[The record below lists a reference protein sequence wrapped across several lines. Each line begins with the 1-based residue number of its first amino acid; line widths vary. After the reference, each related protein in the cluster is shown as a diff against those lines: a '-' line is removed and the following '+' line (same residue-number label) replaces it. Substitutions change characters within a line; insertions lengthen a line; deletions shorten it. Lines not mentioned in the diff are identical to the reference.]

1 LAKRDT
7 NAASERVTLAQTYR
21 GTRIAPAAVH
31 YDRLAGLARDAA
43 KEATQPR
50 EAQEFCRSGSVSND
64 SAARNLLHLVTDMN
78 RLISPLV
85 LLLGPVLLAQGTAA
99 AQSGQLLPA
108 PLSLGDVIRIA
119 GERRD
124 EIQAARARIRAGE
137 ARPTIVSALQDPM
150 ISPSVD
156 HLPFML
162 GGADVSV
169 TIEQRIPLSGIRRHR
184 RASTL
189 ADVDRLRAEAN
200 RVTLDVGVNAANA
213 YLMLQERR
221 RTTVLVDEQMAFAR
235 DVVNAANARYASGT
249 APQSDVL
256 RAEVEVARLQA
267 LQRSLT
273 GEVRA
278 AEAMVNTSLALEAD
292 LPVPALAP
300 FALTQPVPS
309 WSVLKLALTSRPELA
324 AGRAEIVRAEADVQV
339 MRDMFRPMATI
350 RTGPAYTMAE
360 GRGWMAM
367 VGISLPI
374 WRGKLRAGVAE
385 AQAMRATSEAD
396 LRAITRMVEGQAAV
410 AVNRVQ
416 AASERQLALTSDVLP
431 RARMA
436 IEPAV
441 AGYTAGQL
449 PLVSVIEA
457 VQALW
462 LVQADLIAA
471 DTELGLAWARLG
483 RAIGS
488 YEAIIQ

>member
-1 LAKRDT
+1 M
-7 NAASERVTLAQTYR
+7 NS
-21 GTRIAPAAVH
+21 
-31 YDRLAGLARDAA
+31 LAGLRFVLLVTAW
-43 KEATQPR
+43 ATAWP
-50 EAQEFCRSGSVSND
+50 SS
-64 SAARNLLHLVTDMN
+64 SAAQRT
-78 RLISPLV
+78 P
-85 LLLGPVLLAQGTAA
+85 
-99 AQSGQLLPA
+99 LLPS
-108 PLSLGDVIRIA
+108 PLSLGDVIRLA
-119 GERRD
+119 SERRD
-124 EIQAARARIRAGE
+124 EIQAARARVRAGE

-150 ISPSVD
+150 ISPSLD

-169 TIEQRIPLSGIRRHR
+169 TLEQQIPLSGIRRNR
-184 RASTL
+184 RASAL

-221 RTTVLVDEQMAFAR
+221 RTAALVDEQMAFAR

-256 RAEVEVARLQA
+256 RAEVEVARLRA

-278 AEAMVNTSLALEAD
+278 AEAMLNTSLALDAD
-292 LPVPALAP
+292 VPVPALAP
-300 FALTQPVPS
+300 FSLTQPVPS
-309 WSVLKLALTSRPELA
+309 WSELKPALASRPELA
-324 AGRAEIVRAEADVQV
+324 AGRAEILRAEADVQV

-374 WRGKLRAGVAE
+374 WRDKLRAGVAE
-385 AQAMRATSEAD
+385 AQAMRAMSESD
-396 LRAITRMVEGQAAV
+396 LRAMTRMIEGEAAV
-410 AVNRVQ
+410 AVNRLQ
-416 AASERQLALTSDVLP
+416 AARERQSALTSDVLP

-441 AGYTAGQL
+441 AGYASGQL

-462 LVQADLIAA
+462 LVQSDLIAA

-483 RAIGS
+483 RAVGS
-488 YEAIIQ
+488 YEAIAQ